1 MRETKKIIEIR
12 GRKFILNKFDPF
24 FGNFIAFKIF
34 SLQSDSNKEFNLEL
48 LLKSFITGSYEEY
61 ENFTKRILKYCSE
74 VLPAGEIPV
83 INSEGNIAIMELD
96 TPLMMELFT
105 REMMF
110 NIEGFFEGDP
120 EALAQIEK
128 ESQSI

>member
-1 MRETKKIIEIR
+1 MREPKKVIEIR
-12 GRKFILNKFDPF
+12 GRKFVLNKFDPF
-24 FGNFIAFKIF
+24 FGNFIALKLF
-34 SLQSDSNKEFNLEL
+34 SLQSPDKEFNMEL
-48 LLKSFITGSYEEY
+48 FMKGIISGSYEEY
-61 ENFTKRILKYCSE
+61 ESFTKRILKYCSE
-74 VLPAGEIPV
+74 VLASGEVPV
-83 INSEGNIAIMELD
+83 INSEGNIAVIELD

-128 ESQSI
+128 ENQSI

>member
-74 VLPAGEIPV
+74 ILPAGDIPV
-83 INSEGNIAIMELD
+83 INSEGNIAILELD

-128 ESQSI
+128 ENQSI